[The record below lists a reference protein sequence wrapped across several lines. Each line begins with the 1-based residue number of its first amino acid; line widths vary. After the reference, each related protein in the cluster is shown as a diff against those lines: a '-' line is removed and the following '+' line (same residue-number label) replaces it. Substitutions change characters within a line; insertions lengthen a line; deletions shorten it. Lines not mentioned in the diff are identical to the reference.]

1 MADSGEELFRNCV
14 VDFDRVSTLLE
25 EVIKGKMANS
35 ESDTPTDGSV
45 PSPAQKR
52 FIGLLPYVY
61 SAQSDPHSSAE
72 YSISVPG
79 TAKPSAP
86 KKRPMKRDR
95 ETSDGNTEKGQNMN
109 RNMDED
115 EVKQKRLS
123 LDIERKIWDVTH
135 RIFLMGRDI
144 KKLKDLLDKDIK
156 IGECYNS
163 VLDAALKDFKVLKN
177 RLQSMQQKQS
187 QKEIEL
193 RNKINEMLRIESE
206 TKVAVDNSIEAMKKE
221 YLNKETEISAA
232 IGKMKDE
239 EAQTKI
245 KIERDINSLKQKLL
259 TVKRDFDNNINT
271 MLKNERKEKDN
282 LQSKIDKIEQLYA
295 GLKGASDKRINDMQN
310 KLTLKEEKS
319 NAEIKT
325 MQRNETDKIREIKN
339 KIKQIDSKEAKLTMY
354 IENNMKRKENE
365 LVEKEKDYKIFA
377 KIMLTHEAE
386 EIREIE
392 DKIKQIDSKAAKLKV
407 DIENKIKHKQNE
419 LAAKEALLNSKQNN
433 RARRP
438 EEHNEA
444 RSSGVAWRSQ
454 GCKCPGGHVLGGG
467 KIPYLP
473 TAIIINNKRLK
484 SAEVSSPFSR
494 SCVGTCCPLV
504 AKSCNCSR
512 RRASGGNRRRIDG
525 SGRHFN
531 FKDQRQPSSAGDGC
545 SYLCRWEHAARV

>member
-1 MADSGEELFRNCV
+1 MADSGEKLFRNCV

-25 EVIKGKMANS
+25 EVIKGKMVKS
-35 ESDTPTDGSV
+35 ESDAPTDGSV
-45 PSPAQKR
+45 PSPEQKR
-52 FIGLLPYVY
+52 FIGVLPYVY

-72 YSISVPG
+72 NSISVPG

-86 KKRPMKRDR
+86 KKMKRDR

-109 RNMDED
+109 GNMDED

-163 VLDAALKDFKVLKN
+163 ELDAALKDFKVLKN

-221 YLNKETEISAA
+221 YLNKQTEISAA

-239 EAQTKI
+239 EAKTKI
-245 KIERDINSLKQKLL
+245 KIERDINRLKQKLL

-271 MLKNERKEKDN
+271 MQKNERKEKDK

-310 KLTLKEEKS
+310 KLTLKEEKT

-325 MQRNETDKIREIKN
+325 MQRNETDKIREI
-339 KIKQIDSKEAKLTMY
+339 
-354 IENNMKRKENE
+354 NN
-365 LVEKEKDYKIFA
+365 
-377 KIMLTHEAE
+377 
-386 EIREIE
+386 
-392 DKIKQIDSKAAKLKV
+392 KIKQIDSKAAKLKV
-407 DIENKIKHKQNE
+407 DIENEIKHKQNA
-419 LAAKEALLNSKQNN
+419 LAAIEALLNSKQNN

-444 RSSGVAWRSQ
+444 KPIKQEAVA
-454 GCKCPGGHVLGGG
+454 
-467 KIPYLP
+467 
-473 TAIIINNKRLK
+473 
-484 SAEVSSPFSR
+484 
-494 SCVGTCCPLV
+494 
-504 AKSCNCSR
+504 
-512 RRASGGNRRRIDG
+512 
-525 SGRHFN
+525 
-531 FKDQRQPSSAGDGC
+531 
-545 SYLCRWEHAARV
+545 

>member
-1 MADSGEELFRNCV
+1 
-14 VDFDRVSTLLE
+14 
-25 EVIKGKMANS
+25 
-35 ESDTPTDGSV
+35 
-45 PSPAQKR
+45 
-52 FIGLLPYVY
+52 
-61 SAQSDPHSSAE
+61 
-72 YSISVPG
+72 
-79 TAKPSAP
+79 
-86 KKRPMKRDR
+86 MKRDR

-109 RNMDED
+109 GNMDED

-239 EAQTKI
+239 ETQTKI
-245 KIERDINSLKQKLL
+245 KIERDINSLEQKLL

-419 LAAKEALLNSKQNN
+419 LAAKERQTKKVPKNIMKQ
-433 RARRP
+433 
-438 EEHNEA
+438 EA
-444 RSSGVAWRSQ
+444 VA
-454 GCKCPGGHVLGGG
+454 
-467 KIPYLP
+467 
-473 TAIIINNKRLK
+473 
-484 SAEVSSPFSR
+484 
-494 SCVGTCCPLV
+494 
-504 AKSCNCSR
+504 
-512 RRASGGNRRRIDG
+512 
-525 SGRHFN
+525 
-531 FKDQRQPSSAGDGC
+531 
-545 SYLCRWEHAARV
+545 